1 MHQCANAP
9 MHHHAPMHPCTRSMR
24 ADLARGKLCLFF
36 TYLCIILALMLVF
49 SFTPFYSHDNG
60 GVPRNETGWRQACDE
75 NDMGVLDLYG
85 LS

>member
-1 MHQCANAP
+1 MHQCTT
-9 MHHHAPMHPCTRSMR
+9 MRQCTQCTRSMR